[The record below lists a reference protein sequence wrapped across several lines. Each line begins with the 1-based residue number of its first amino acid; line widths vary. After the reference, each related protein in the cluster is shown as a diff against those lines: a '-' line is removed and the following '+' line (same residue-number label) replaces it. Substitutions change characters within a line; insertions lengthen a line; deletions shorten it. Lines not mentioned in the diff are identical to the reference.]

1 MRGSVRQLR
10 LTPVASSGDAV
21 HARRELA
28 AAGLGPVEPSPI
40 TRTGIEF
47 LT

>member
-1 MRGSVRQLR
+1 MRGRVRQLR
-10 LTPVASSGDAV
+10 LAPVASSGDAV

-28 AAGLGPVEPSPI
+28 AAGIGPFEPGPI